1 MLLKMLF
8 LCQMDM
14 RDLGILSDV
23 QFSSIIYLY
32 SKFSHMMYILN
43 SSVRFWW
50 SAFVFLNKNV
60 CNWHVNIYRNNFLQ
74 CTLKASSETD
84 SHLRGIF
91 PFKFGRKMLSKDLC
105 MKTTK
110 RFHWWWELM
119 LAVHIYRVWK
129 QRHIYKT
136 RTDLVFVSC
145 FYLLIFWV
153 ENKSEDIF
161 LRKSSN
167 ERHIMER

>member
-1 MLLKMLF
+1 MNS
-8 LCQMDM
+8 
-14 RDLGILSDV
+14 RHAVPLS
-23 QFSSIIYLY
+23 
-32 SKFSHMMYILN
+32 
-43 SSVRFWW
+43 
-50 SAFVFLNKNV
+50 FLNKNV
-60 CNWHVNIYRNNFLQ
+60 CNWLVNIYRNNFLQ
-74 CTLKASSETD
+74 CTLKVSSETD

-161 LRKSSN
+161 WGRVQMNDTLWRDNRNRCLLTHKINPRCCVFQIATAINGSN
-167 ERHIMER
+167 SRAV